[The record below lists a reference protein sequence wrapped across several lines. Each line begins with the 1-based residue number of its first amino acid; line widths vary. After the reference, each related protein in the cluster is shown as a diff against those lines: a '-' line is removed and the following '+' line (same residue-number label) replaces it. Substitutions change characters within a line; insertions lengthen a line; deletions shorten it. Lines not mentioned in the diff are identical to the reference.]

1 MHARP
6 DRPPR
11 ARSRGQDSKGAL
23 VGEDF
28 SLPSLLNMSH
38 RNTRSA
44 RGGGVLRIETEGVL

>member
-6 DRPPR
+6 DRPLR

>member
-6 DRPPR
+6 DRLLR
-11 ARSRGQDSKGAL
+11 ARSRSQDSKGAL

-38 RNTRSA
+38 RRTRTT
-44 RGGGVLRIETEGVL
+44 RDGDVLRIETEGVL

>member
-6 DRPPR
+6 DRPLR
-11 ARSRGQDSKGAL
+11 ARSRSQDSKGAL

-38 RNTRSA
+38 RRTRLT
-44 RGGGVLRIETEGVL
+44 RGGDVLRIETEGVL